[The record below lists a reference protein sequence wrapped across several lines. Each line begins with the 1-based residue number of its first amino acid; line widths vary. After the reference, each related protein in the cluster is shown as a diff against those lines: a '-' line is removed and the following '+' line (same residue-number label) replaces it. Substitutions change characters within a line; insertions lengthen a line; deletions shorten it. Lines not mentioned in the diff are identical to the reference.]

1 MDIVRWAESELK
13 IVGKRCDLC
22 SRDWRGYRGL
32 DQEFEVFEFTQIQV
46 HAGYGAVHY
55 VDGDRLI
62 ADLCQCCT
70 YVLLGRVLRR
80 ISNEFEREPTTAE
93 AERSEDTLFEF
104 LYPTPP
110 KSKAIH

>member
-1 MDIVRWAESELK
+1 MEIVRWEKSRLQV
-13 IVGKRCDLC
+13 VGKRCDQC
-22 SRDWRGYRGL
+22 NRDWRGYRGL
-32 DQEFEVFEFTQIQV
+32 DQEFEVYEFTRIQV
-46 HAGYGAVHY
+46 NAGYGAVHY

-93 AERSEDTLFEF
+93 AERSEDALFDF
-104 LYPTPP
+104 LCPTPP
-110 KSKAIH
+110 KTTVIH